1 MSAFWGD
8 LYRPFLP
15 VLFPQETSC
24 HLCERATE
32 GEGSIL
38 CPACAAA
45 LRRLRIPPRDAL
57 TLHEPLAACVS
68 AYFHEDEARL
78 LCHLLKF
85 RWDAAAARPLAAGMA
100 EALALSGLAEAFD
113 GAAPVPAHPERLR
126 ERGYNQAALLARAVC
141 GHTGLP
147 LWEDALTRTRHG
159 TSQITRSREERLA
172 ALTGAFTA
180 DGARVAGKR
189 VLLIDDVLTTGAT
202 AVSCAQALLDA
213 GAERV
218 CLLTACCA

>member
-100 EALALSGLAEAFD
+100 EALALSGLADTQD
-113 GAAPVPAHPERLR
+113 GAAPVPLHPKRQR

-147 LWEDALTRTRHG
+147 LWEGALTRTRHG

-180 DGARVAGKR
+180 NGARVAGKR

-218 CLLTACCA
+218 CLLTACHA

>member
-1 MSAFWGD
+1 MSAPLEG
-8 LYRPFLP
+8 LCRPLLAL
-15 VLFPQETSC
+15 LFPQETSC

-57 TLHEPLAACVS
+57 TLHEPLGACVS
-68 AYFHEDEARL
+68 AYYHEDEARR

-85 RWDAAAARPLAAGMA
+85 RWDAAAARPLAEGMA

-141 GHTGLP
+141 EHAGLS

-172 ALTGAFTA
+172 ALTGAFAA
-180 DGARVAGKR
+180 DHARVAGKR

>member
-100 EALALSGLAEAFD
+100 EALALSGLADTQD
-113 GAAPVPAHPERLR
+113 GAAPVPTHPERQR

>member
-57 TLHEPLAACVS
+57 TLHDPLAACVS

-100 EALALSGLAEAFD
+100 EALALSGLADTQD
-113 GAAPVPAHPERLR
+113 GAAPVPLHPKRQR

-202 AVSCAQALLDA
+202 AVSCAKALLNA
-213 GAERV
+213 GAASV
-218 CLLTACCA
+218 CLLTACRA

>member
-1 MSAFWGD
+1 MAWNR
-8 LYRPFLP
+8 LILAL
-15 VLFPQETSC
+15 LFPQEASC
-24 HLCERATE
+24 HLCGRSTARA
-32 GEGSIL
+32 GALL

-57 TLHEPLAACVS
+57 TLHDPLAACVS

-100 EALALSGLAEAFD
+100 EALALSGLADTQD
-113 GAAPVPAHPERLR
+113 GAAPVPLHPKRQR

>member
-1 MSAFWGD
+1 MNAFWGD

-57 TLHEPLAACVS
+57 TLHDPLAACVS

-100 EALALSGLAEAFD
+100 EALALSGLADTQD
-113 GAAPVPAHPERLR
+113 GAAPVPLHPKRQR